1 MEIKRKDNIEI
12 SIKKRQQKEKFR
24 FVGELNPKPNQRCF
38 KLDLDKLIVT
48 ECEYTILTDT
58 INYLDALNNTN
69 MSKYRTII
77 IEDNFDYII
86 KLNIKNALSYFRK
99 IYNNKNIKI
108 GKDKINIKQFKNH
121 KTIRKYKN

>member
-1 MEIKRKDNIEI
+1 M
-12 SIKKRQQKEKFR
+12 
-24 FVGELNPKPNQRCF
+24 
-38 KLDLDKLIVT
+38 
-48 ECEYTILTDT
+48 TDT